1 MCGIN
6 VFDLSVNSQSESNYT
21 AIMVLLFLMK
31 LMEAYE
37 DGIYKEY
44 VRKRYNEYDFKGVM
58 DINRHIKI
66 NNPFVGKTAYSTR
79 EYSYDN
85 DILCLIRQTL
95 DYIKDY
101 FPDIL
106 KGYLNNNVILNEI
119 IDAIENATPSYR
131 MNVNYA
137 DSMKC
142 RREITHPM
150 YQKYE
155 DVRKL
160 ALMILQESGQNVFDD
175 KEEDTFGI
183 LIDISWLWEEF
194 IAVKLLNE
202 YGYLHMLTDNSKG
215 SLQWAKGKPWYPD
228 YIENGKADF
237 KRNIFDA
244 KYKFWDWNNDDIHQL
259 LSYLF
264 LTGGDT
270 CGIIYPSLKEQ
281 SPKPNPREINAFA
294 SFYNTKPK
302 IYALPL
308 FIPQGE
314 YDDYS
319 EYCKKIDISIQAWK
333 QSFSA
338 HIATS

>member
-1 MCGIN
+1 MGKITK
-6 VFDLSVNSQSESNYT
+6 NSTFEDVQQ
-21 AIMVLLFLMK
+21 LLID
-31 LMEAYE
+31 E

-215 SLQWAKGKPWYPD
+215 SLQWTKGKSWYPD
-228 YIENGKADF
+228 CIEKGEAHS

-244 KYKFWDWNNDDIHQL
+244 KYKFWDWKKNNDDIHQL

-270 CGIIYPSLKEQ
+270 CGIIYPSQKEQ
-281 SPKPNPREINAFA
+281 SPEANPREINAFA
-294 SFYNTKPK
+294 SFYNAKPK

-314 YDDYS
+314 YDDYG
-319 EYCKKIDISIQAWK
+319 EYCKKNRYIHTSMETKLLGTYSHILIK
-333 QSFSA
+333 Q
-338 HIATS
+338 